1 MITIT
6 LQSKTHKFKYY
17 LTASLY
23 LLFKWLTTRNK
34 CYLNL
39 IDLLLWYWKTGAN
52 EAQIKW

>member
-6 LQSKTHKFKYY
+6 VQGKTHKFKYY

-52 EAQIKW
+52 EVQIKW